1 MAILVEYLTFNFGNN
16 GDNRM
21 DKAKYIWMNGKFVNW
36 DDANVHV
43 LSHTIHYGN
52 GVIEGTKAYK
62 TAKGYAIFRLNDHT
76 KRLKESAK
84 MTLID
89 IPYSV
94 EELNKAQIE
103 LVRSNEFKG
112 DNVYIRPFAFLG
124 YGVMGVYHK
133 NAPVETVL
141 AAWEWGAY
149 LGEEGMKKGIK
160 LKIVSMTRPANTSN
174 MGKAKATANY
184 LNSQMAKYEAI
195 DCGYDEALLLDDQ
208 GYVAEAS
215 GASFFMVKDGKLI
228 TPPNDNSLESIT
240 QKTVIEMAQNLGIEV
255 VRKRLSREDVYVAD
269 EAFLTGTAAE
279 ITPVRNID
287 AREIGNG
294 ARGEMTEKLQS
305 LYFDIVF
312 GRNKEYEHYLTYVN

>member
-1 MAILVEYLTFNFGNN
+1 
-16 GDNRM
+16 M
-21 DKAKYIWMNGKFVNW
+21 DAAKYIWMNGKFVAW
-36 DDANVHV
+36 DDAKVHV

-52 GVIEGTKAYK
+52 GVIEGTKAYR
-62 TAKGYAIFRLNDHT
+62 TDKGFAIFRLNDHT

-84 MTLID
+84 MVLFE

-94 EELNKAQIE
+94 EELNDAQKE
-103 LVRSNEFKG
+103 LLRKNDFKG
-112 DNVYIRPFAFLG
+112 ENVYLRPFAFLG

-133 NAPVETVL
+133 HAPVETVL

-149 LGEEGMKKGIK
+149 LGEEGMQKGIK
-160 LKIVSMTRPANTSN
+160 LKIVSINRPSNTSA

-215 GASFFMVKDGKLI
+215 GAAFFMVKNGVVV

-240 QKTVIEMAQNLGIEV
+240 QKTVIEVAQDLGYKVERRRI
-255 VRKRLSREDVYVAD
+255 SREEVYVAD

-279 ITPVRNID
+279 ITPVRHVD
-287 AREIGNG
+287 GRDIGCG
-294 ARGEMTEKLQS
+294 ARGEITKKLQDA
-305 LYFDIVF
+305 YFDIVY
-312 GRNKEYEHYLTYVN
+312 GRNKKYEHYLTYIN

>member
-1 MAILVEYLTFNFGNN
+1 MTTIGSTRSTHN
-16 GDNRM
+16 M
-21 DKAKYIWMNGKFVNW
+21 DAAKYIWMNGEFKAW
-36 DDANVHV
+36 DDAKTHV
-43 LSHTIHYGN
+43 LSHTLHYGN

-62 TAKGYAIFRLNDHT
+62 TADGYAIFRLNDHT

-94 EELNKAQIE
+94 EEMNEAQLE
-103 LVRSNEFKG
+103 LVRKNEFEG
-112 DNVYIRPFAFLG
+112 DNVYLRPFAFLG

-133 NAPVETVL
+133 EAPVETVL

-149 LGEEGMKKGIK
+149 LGEEGLKSGIK
-160 LKIVSMTRPANTSN
+160 LKIASMTRAANTSS

-184 LNSQMAKYEAI
+184 LNSQMAKFEAI

-215 GASFFMVKDGKLI
+215 GACFFMIKDGEII
-228 TPPNDNSLESIT
+228 TPPNDNSLASIT
-240 QKTVIEMAQNLGIEV
+240 QKTVIEMAEDMGYTVTRRRIT
-255 VRKRLSREDVYVAD
+255 REEVYVAD

-279 ITPVRNID
+279 ITPIRDVD
-287 AREIGNG
+287 ARIIGNG
-294 ARGEMTEKLQS
+294 ARGDITEKIQTG
-305 LYFDIVF
+305 YFDIVF
-312 GRNKEYEHYLTYVN
+312 GRNDKYKHYLTYV

>member
-1 MAILVEYLTFNFGNN
+1 
-16 GDNRM
+16 M
-21 DKAKYIWMNGKFVNW
+21 DAAKYIWMNGEFVNW
-36 DDANVHV
+36 DDAKVHV
-43 LSHTIHYGN
+43 LSHTLHYGN

-62 TAKGYAIFRLNDHT
+62 TKKGYAIFRLNEHT
-76 KRLKESAK
+76 ARLKESAK

-94 EELNKAQIE
+94 EEMNQAQID
-103 LVRSNEFKG
+103 LVKKNEFTG
-112 DNVYIRPFAFLG
+112 DNVYLRPFAFLG

-133 NAPVETVL
+133 DAPVETVMS
-141 AAWEWGAY
+141 AWEWGAY
-149 LGEEGMKKGIK
+149 LGEEGMQKGIK
-160 LKIVSMTRPANTSN
+160 LKISSIARPSNTSN

-215 GASFFMVKDGKLI
+215 GASFFMVKDGELI
-228 TPPNDNSLESIT
+228 TPPNDNSLVSIT
-240 QKTVIEMAQNLGIEV
+240 QKTVIEIAEFFDIKV
-255 VRKRLSREDVYVAD
+255 VRKRISREDVYTAD

-287 AREIGNG
+287 ARIIGCGN
-294 ARGEMTEKLQS
+294 RGPITEKIQTM
-305 LYFDIVF
+305 YFDIVF
-312 GRNKEYEHYLTYVN
+312 GRCETFEHYLTYID

>member
-1 MAILVEYLTFNFGNN
+1 
-16 GDNRM
+16 M
-21 DKAKYIWMNGKFVNW
+21 DAAKYIWMNGEFKAW
-36 DDANVHV
+36 ADAQTHV
-43 LSHTIHYGN
+43 LSHTLHYGN

-62 TAKGYAIFRLNDHT
+62 TADGYAIFRLNDHT

-103 LVRSNEFKG
+103 LVRKNEFQG
-112 DNVYIRPFAFLG
+112 DNIYLRPFAFLG

-133 NAPVETVL
+133 EAPVETVL

-149 LGEEGMKKGIK
+149 LGEEGMKSGIK
-160 LKIVSMTRPANTSN
+160 LKIASMTRPANTSN

-184 LNSQMAKYEAI
+184 LNSQMAKFEAI

-215 GASFFMVKDGKLI
+215 GACFFMIKDGVII
-228 TPPNDNSLESIT
+228 TPPNDNSLASIT
-240 QKTVIEMAQNLGIEV
+240 QKTVIEMADDMGYTVER
-255 VRKRLSREDVYVAD
+255 RKITREEVYVAD

-279 ITPVRNID
+279 ITPVRDVD
-287 AREIGNG
+287 ARTIGNG
-294 ARGEMTEKLQS
+294 ARGEITEKIQTA
-305 LYFDIVF
+305 YFDIVF
-312 GRNKEYEHYLTYVN
+312 GRNEKYKHYLTYI

>member
-1 MAILVEYLTFNFGNN
+1 
-16 GDNRM
+16 M
-21 DKAKYIWMNGKFVNW
+21 DAAKYIWMNGKFVAW
-36 DDANVHV
+36 EDAKVHV
-43 LSHTIHYGN
+43 LTHTIHYGN

-62 TAKGYAIFRLNDHT
+62 TDRGYAIFRLNDHT

-89 IPYSV
+89 IPYTV
-94 EELNKAQIE
+94 EELNLAQIE
-103 LVRSNEFKG
+103 LVRKNKFTG
-112 DNVYIRPFAFLG
+112 DNVYIRPFSFLG
-124 YGVMGVYHK
+124 YGVMGLYHK
-133 NAPVETVL
+133 DAPVETAI

-149 LGEEGMKKGIK
+149 LGEEGMRKGIR

-215 GASFFMVKDGKLI
+215 GASFFMIKDGEII
-228 TPPNDNSLESIT
+228 TPPSDNALASIT
-240 QKTVIEMAQNLGIEV
+240 QKTVIEMAEDMGYKVTRRRIT
-255 VRKRLSREDVYVAD
+255 REEVYVAD

-279 ITPVRNID
+279 ITPIALVD
-287 AREIGNG
+287 AREIGTG
-294 ARGEMTEKLQS
+294 SRGEITAIIQS
-305 LYFDIVF
+305 EYFDIVF
-312 GRNKEYEHYLTYVN
+312 GRNKKYEHYLTYID

>member
-1 MAILVEYLTFNFGNN
+1 
-16 GDNRM
+16 M
-21 DKAKYIWMNGKFVNW
+21 DAAKYIWMNGKFVAW
-36 DDANVHV
+36 EDAKVHV
-43 LSHTIHYGN
+43 LTHTIHYGN

-62 TAKGYAIFRLNDHT
+62 TEKGYAIFRLNDHT

-94 EELNKAQIE
+94 EELNLAQIE
-103 LVRSNEFKG
+103 LVRKNEFTG
-112 DNVYIRPFAFLG
+112 DNVYLRPFSFLG
-124 YGVMGVYHK
+124 YGVMGLYHK
-133 NAPVETVL
+133 DAPVETAV

-149 LGEEGMKKGIK
+149 LGEEGMRKGIR

-215 GASFFMVKDGKLI
+215 GASFFMIKDGEII
-228 TPPNDNSLESIT
+228 TPPSDNALASIT
-240 QKTVIEMAQNLGIEV
+240 QKTVIEVAEDMGYKVTRRRIT
-255 VRKRLSREDVYVAD
+255 REEVYVAD

-279 ITPVRNID
+279 ITPVAVVD
-287 AREIGNG
+287 ARDIGCG
-294 ARGEMTEKLQS
+294 SRGEITAIIQS
-305 LYFDIVF
+305 AYFDIVF
-312 GRNKEYEHYLTYVN
+312 GRNKKYDHYLTYVDDVK

>member
-1 MAILVEYLTFNFGNN
+1 
-16 GDNRM
+16 M
-21 DKAKYIWMNGKFVNW
+21 DAAKYIWMNGKFVAW
-36 DDANVHV
+36 DDAKVHV

-62 TAKGYAIFRLNDHT
+62 TDKGYAIFRLNEHT
-76 KRLKESAK
+76 TRLKESAK
-84 MTLID
+84 MTLIN

-94 EELNKAQIE
+94 EEMNQAQID
-103 LVRSNEFKG
+103 LIKKNDFTG

-133 NAPVETVL
+133 DAPVETVMS
-141 AAWEWGAY
+141 AWEWGAY
-149 LGEEGMKKGIK
+149 LGEEGLQKGIK
-160 LKIVSMTRPANTSN
+160 LKIASMTRPANTSN

-215 GASFFMVKDGKLI
+215 GASFFMVVDGVI
-228 TPPNDNSLESIT
+228 VTPPSDNALVSIT
-240 QKTVIEMAQNLGIEV
+240 QKTVIEVAQDLGYKVERRRI
-255 VRKRLSREDVYVAD
+255 SREEVYIAD

-279 ITPVRNID
+279 ITPIRIVD
-287 AREIGNG
+287 AREIGCG
-294 ARGEMTEKLQS
+294 SRGEITEKIQS
-305 LYFDIVF
+305 TYFDIVF
-312 GRNKEYEHYLTYVN
+312 GRNKKYEHYLTYID

>member
-1 MAILVEYLTFNFGNN
+1 
-16 GDNRM
+16 M
-21 DKAKYIWMNGKFVNW
+21 DAAKYIWMNGEFVAW
-36 DDANVHV
+36 EDAKVHV
-43 LSHTIHYGN
+43 LTHTIHYGN

-62 TAKGYAIFRLNDHT
+62 TDKGYAIFRLNDHT

-84 MTLID
+84 MTLIN
-89 IPYSV
+89 IPYSI
-94 EELNKAQIE
+94 EEMNEAQIE
-103 LVRSNEFKG
+103 LIRKNDFKG

-124 YGVMGVYHK
+124 YGVMGLYHK
-133 NAPVETVL
+133 NAPVETVM

-149 LGEEGMKKGIK
+149 LGEEGMQKGIK

-215 GASFFMVKDGKLI
+215 GAGFFMVRDGVLI
-228 TPPNDNSLESIT
+228 SPPNDNSLESIT
-240 QKTVIEMAQNLGIEV
+240 QKTVIEMAQDMGIEV
-255 VRKRLSREDVYVAD
+255 VRRRITREEVYIAD
-269 EAFLTGTAAE
+269 ECFLTGTAAE

-294 ARGEMTEKLQS
+294 ARGEMTTKIQS
-305 LYFDIVF
+305 AYFDIVF
-312 GRNKEYEHYLTYVN
+312 GRDKNYEHYLTYID

>member
-1 MAILVEYLTFNFGNN
+1 
-16 GDNRM
+16 M
-21 DKAKYIWMNGKFVNW
+21 DAAKYIWMNGEFKAW
-36 DDANVHV
+36 ADAQTHV
-43 LSHTIHYGN
+43 LSHTLHYGN

-62 TAKGYAIFRLNDHT
+62 TADGYAIFRLNDHT

-94 EELNKAQIE
+94 EELNEAQIE
-103 LVRSNEFKG
+103 LIRKNNFKG
-112 DNVYIRPFAFLG
+112 DNVYLRPFAFLG

-133 NAPVETVL
+133 EAPVETVL

-149 LGEEGMKKGIK
+149 LGEEGMRSGIK
-160 LKIVSMTRPANTSN
+160 LKIASMTRPANTSN

-184 LNSQMAKYEAI
+184 LNSQMAKFEAI

-215 GASFFMVKDGKLI
+215 GACFFMVKNGEII
-228 TPPNDNSLESIT
+228 TPPNDNSLASIT
-240 QKTVIEMAQNLGIEV
+240 QKTVIEMAKDMGYTV
-255 VRKRLSREDVYVAD
+255 TRRKITREEVYVAD

-279 ITPVRNID
+279 ITPIRDVD
-287 AREIGNG
+287 ARTIGNG
-294 ARGEMTEKLQS
+294 ARGEITEKIQTA
-305 LYFDIVF
+305 YFDIVF
-312 GRNKEYEHYLTYVN
+312 GRNEKYKHYLTYV